1 MLMSGLRLCVI
12 ALSIVAW
19 TTAASASPRT
29 DYMLKCMGC
38 HGPEGAEVVG
48 KVPPLKDSVAR
59 FLNVEGGRAYL
70 VKVPGT
76 RQTPLSDE
84 RVAKMLNWLL
94 PHFDAQHMPKDFTP
108 YTGDEVKALRAEP
121 LADVMATR
129 AQLIKALE
137 EKASY

>member
-1 MLMSGLRLCVI
+1 MRQPTLSPDLKFI
-12 ALSIVAW
+12 AFAYRGDIW
-19 TTAASASPRT
+19 
-29 DYMLKCMGC
+29 
-38 HGPEGAEVVG
+38 
-48 KVPPLKDSVAR
+48 KV
-59 FLNVEGGRAYL
+59 NVEGGRAYL

-94 PHFDAQHMPKDFTP
+94 PHFDAAHMPKDFTP

-137 EKASY
+137 EKASH